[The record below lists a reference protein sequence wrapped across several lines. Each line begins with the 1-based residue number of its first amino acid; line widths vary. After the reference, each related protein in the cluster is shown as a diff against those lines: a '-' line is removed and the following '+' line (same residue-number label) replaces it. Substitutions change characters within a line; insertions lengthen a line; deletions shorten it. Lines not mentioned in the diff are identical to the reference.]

1 MWLFPRTKS
10 LIRQGP
16 SLQTR
21 ENVSYDMGISGI
33 QASLF
38 FLFLPTLDIANKYFL
53 VMCFPISKMI
63 ITTVDK
69 WVTDCDYLGIFWQDL
84 YFWCLPLRCVS
95 KFGPAV
101 IKNVCLSLGLA
112 KWKAWIKAKIH
123 RKKYIYMFWGVFC

>member
-1 MWLFPRTKS
+1 MLPLEKLDFNVTFSQTKS

-16 SLQTR
+16 SVQTR

-69 WVTDCDYLGIFWQDL
+69 
-84 YFWCLPLRCVS
+84 
-95 KFGPAV
+95 
-101 IKNVCLSLGLA
+101 
-112 KWKAWIKAKIH
+112 
-123 RKKYIYMFWGVFC
+123 